1 MVGSTRK
8 TLTDISEARLKAAL
22 LAGHPKIEE
31 WEDQDLVA
39 SATIRME
46 KVLEAADAVMFAD
59 ENVSQCYPFV
69 YSFLKRRGMVP
80 RGKEVASLVGYVITG
95 LRGGYDAG

>member
-1 MVGSTRK
+1 
-8 TLTDISEARLKAAL
+8 LNDEARLRAAL
-22 LAGHPKIEE
+22 LAGHPKIDE

-46 KVLEAADAVMFAD
+46 RVLAAADAVMFSD
-59 ENVSQCYPFV
+59 ESVSRSYPFV

-80 RGKEVASLVGYVITG
+80 RGKEVNSLVGYVVTG
-95 LRGGYDAG
+95 LRGGYDVG